1 MPVGLFHICSINKP
15 RERKQ
20 NIADGVKDSE
30 KNYEIIYSCLN
41 FSNKRPKK

>member
-1 MPVGLFHICSINKP
+1 MPIGLFHIYSISHVK
-15 RERKQ
+15 RKQ

-41 FSNKRPKK
+41 FSNERLKK